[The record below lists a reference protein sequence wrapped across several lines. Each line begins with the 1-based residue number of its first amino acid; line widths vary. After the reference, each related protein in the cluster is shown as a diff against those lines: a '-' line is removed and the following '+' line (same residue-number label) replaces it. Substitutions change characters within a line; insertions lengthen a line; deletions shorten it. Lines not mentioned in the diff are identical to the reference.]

1 MPPRKL
7 KIELHDHEGT
17 KYVFTVEGR
26 LTKDKVAR
34 LLEIVELLGGVPE
47 EELILPPPPSEMTLY
62 DRLKL
67 LIERYLSDA
76 WFTSREVKEI
86 YEHEYGEPVK
96 LSTVSTYLARMAERG
111 FLVRAGPSSSRR
123 YKLRAEAARPVIRPF

>member
-26 LTKDKVAR
+26 LTRDKVAR
-34 LLEIVELLGGVPE
+34 ILEMVEILGGVPE

-62 DRLKL
+62 ERLKM
-67 LIERYLSDA
+67 LIERYLTDT
-76 WFTSREVKEI
+76 WFTSRDVKDL
-86 YEHEYGEPVK
+86 YEQEYGEPVK
-96 LSTVSTYLARMAERG
+96 LSTVSTYLARMVDRG
-111 FLVRAGPSSSRR
+111 LLVRAGPSSGRR
-123 YKLRAEAARPVIRPF
+123 YRLRAEAIRPVARSF